1 MSMEAYVLSDRQLA
15 SMVDW
20 QRAIAREGFKLELSR
35 ERSFGALSGHLP
47 ALLGRKQAGFE
58 CDHWDASQLMDENS
72 DIDFGHR
79 WKHALAFRW
88 GADLNACQGA
98 YMALAA
104 YARASAG
111 VVFDCEEGKLLTP
124 QQALDVAR
132 KMESNLPAIEKAI
145 WDSLKKLL
153 PGR

>member
-1 MSMEAYVLSDRQLA
+1 MSMEAYVLSDRQLV

-20 QRAIAREGFKLELSR
+20 QRAIEREGFKLQLLG
-35 ERSFGALSGHLP
+35 ERPFGALSGHLP

-58 CDHWDASQLMDENS
+58 CDHWNANRLMDENS

-88 GADLNACQGA
+88 GADLNACLGA
-98 YMALAA
+98 YIALAA
-104 YARASAG
+104 YAKAVAG
-111 VVFDCEEGKLLTP
+111 VVLDCEEGGLLIP

-132 KMESNLPAIEKAI
+132 KMESDLPSVEKAVRSAIERFR
-145 WDSLKKLL
+145 
-153 PGR
+153 GE